1 MCAEAERLMWTPWS
15 VNSPRTLEI
24 PMSPLQNSYQKPL
37 FSPRQ
42 IHECERRGAR
52 YGLVC
57 CHPAR
62 VGIPMQEETK
72 TGREE
77 NGRGWVDGWV
87 GE

>member
-1 MCAEAERLMWTPWS
+1 MNVDTLAGGFSHS
-15 VNSPRTLEI
+15 VGDSSVSSPKFL
-24 PMSPLQNSYQKPL
+24 PGASL
-37 FSPRQ
+37 FSPRM
-42 IHECERRGAR
+42 IREGERRGAR

-72 TGREE
+72 TRRGE